1 VSRCCRDRSSCE
13 SDASWR
19 WMLVV
24 VTRGS
29 VVCLCPAGRRR
40 VGCRYV
46 YMLEDAGGCRSWC
59 IVVVV
64 EGIFIS
70 PLQLSANWVGGE
82 LAPARRM
89 FGGQGWHG
97 QGQRAVAPWGLGR
110 YGISDGGDRT
120 ALPIRIENEHG
131 GKGAEM
137 QQQRQP
143 FLGGEGRCYT
153 PYRPLEAPT
162 GRRAAA

>member
-1 VSRCCRDRSSCE
+1 MYIC
-13 SDASWR
+13 WR
-19 WMLVV
+19 
-24 VTRGS
+24 
-29 VVCLCPAGRRR
+29 
-40 VGCRYV
+40 
-46 YMLEDAGGCRSWC
+46 MLEDAGAADEGC

-153 PYRPLEAPT
+153 PYRPLQAPT
-162 GRRAAA
+162 SRRAAA

>member
-1 VSRCCRDRSSCE
+1 MDVGGSDKRKCGLSVSGWE
-13 SDASWR
+13 EKGG
-19 WMLVV
+19 MQ
-24 VTRGS
+24 
-29 VVCLCPAGRRR
+29 VCI
-40 VGCRYV
+40 Y
-46 YMLEDAGGCRSWC
+46 AGGCWRMQELQMKGASSWWWKAY
-59 IVVVV
+59 
-64 EGIFIS
+64 
-70 PLQLSANWVGGE
+70 LSALCNSPQIGSGGE

-153 PYRPLEAPT
+153 PYRPLQPPT
-162 GRRAAA
+162 SRRAAA